1 MLYKLT
7 ATFLSSVLQ
16 TVLYATLLTLA
27 YYFWSAPNASLIIGT
42 ASPVII
48 VVFFILAFLQNWI
61 TFTAKNKIGFIV
73 FAVLTLFWVLPFVT
87 NFTWLSPLLVACNA
101 IILYLPILLRK
112 KVTQKQQLGLRLLDN
127 R

>member
-87 NFTWLSPLLVACNA
+87 NFTWLSPILVGCNA
-101 IILYLPILLRK
+101 MILYLPILLK
-112 KVTQKQQLGLRLLDN
+112 NKYPVSC
-127 R
+127 

>member
-7 ATFLSSVLQ
+7 ASFLSSVLQ
-16 TVLYATLLTLA
+16 TVLYALLLTLA
-27 YYFWSAPNASLIIGT
+27 YYFWSAPNAGLIIGT

-48 VVFFILAFLQNWI
+48 VVFFLLVFLQNWI

-87 NFTWLSPLLVACNA
+87 NFTWLSPILTAFNTL
-101 IILYLPILLRK
+101 ILYLPLLLKK
-112 KVTQKQQLGLRLLDN
+112 KVTSERKAEDLDV
-127 R
+127 RI

>member
-7 ATFLSSVLQ
+7 ASFLSSVLQ
-16 TVLYATLLTLA
+16 TVLYGLLLVLA
-27 YYFWSAPNASLIIGT
+27 YYCWSIPNASLIIGT
-42 ASPVII
+42 AFPIVI
-48 VVFFILAFLQNWI
+48 VVFFLLVFLQNWI

-73 FAVLTLFWVLPFVT
+73 FTVLTFFWVLPFVT

-112 KVTQKQQLGLRLLDN
+112 KVTQKQLLG
-127 R
+127 